1 MRICGCHANNYNN
14 TYFCELSQMNLENA
28 FIDLNNFTMDLAYEM
43 EVRTIVKEDVTVR
56 DINKGDNKKPKNLVD
71 RIKRVIGNLIK
82 YVRNII
88 ASFINKVDDLL
99 NTNEDWISKNAY
111 KVDGISSEFWSQCD
125 VTLYPY
131 DFKNQYGGNNVFS
144 ENVYAQAIE
153 PISNSKISQQVLAGF
168 SNKEEMYKTIA
179 PKIFKINPD
188 DFTAACKYYY
198 RGGKN
203 LIGATGDDAKKLCQH
218 GIKYANNYKALS
230 NKIKTDL
237 NKYRGDVEKFERES
251 EQRSN
256 QEGAVESF
264 LFPSLEFYSVLEDRY
279 IRYDEVEIAN
289 EAITLNPIKALKD
302 RTQRDYDKLVGSG
315 QSNGT
320 VTMDEKKNG
329 EENTEKTPSQPTQSS
344 QASQQFTRLL
354 EYYRTVLTVQAARM
368 TIAEEAYNGYIRTIK
383 TIVRTAENRKEISL
397 KRAQDAKK
405 GLVRRA
411 GEKVVKGVKKL
422 TGTSSSTN
430 EE

>member
-56 DINKGDNKKPKNLVD
+56 DVNKGDKKKAKNLVD
-71 RIKRVIGNLIK
+71 RIKKVIGNLIK

-88 ASFINKVDDLL
+88 AFFVNKVDDLM
-99 NTNEDWISKNAY
+99 NNNEEWISKNAY
-111 KVDGISSEFWSQCD
+111 KIDGISGEFWSQCD

-168 SNKEEMYKTIA
+168 SNKEEMYKTVA

-230 NKIKTDL
+230 NKIKSDL

-289 EAITLNPIKALKD
+289 EAIE
-302 RTQRDYDKLVGSG
+302 DKVVPPTKLAQSKERSG
-315 QSNGT
+315 MTNGT

-329 EENTEKTPSQPTQSS
+329 EDNTENTPSQPTQSS

-354 EYYRTVLTVQAARM
+354 EYYRTVLTVQTARM
-368 TIAEEAYNGYIRTIK
+368 TIAEEAYNAYMRTIK
-383 TIVRTAENRKEISL
+383 TVVRTAENRKEISL
-397 KRAQDAKK
+397 KRAQDAEK
-405 GLVRRA
+405 GLARRA
-411 GEKVVKGVKKL
+411 GEKIVKGVKKI
-422 TGTSSSTN
+422 TGSSSSTN

>member
-168 SNKEEMYKTIA
+168 SNKEEMYKTVA

-203 LIGATGDDAKKLCQH
+203 LIGATGDDAKKLCQR

-289 EAITLNPIKALKD
+289 EAIE
-302 RTQRDYDKLVGSG
+302 DKVVPPTKLAQSKERSG
-315 QSNGT
+315 MTNGT

-329 EENTEKTPSQPTQSS
+329 EDNTENTPSQPTQSS

-354 EYYRTVLTVQAARM
+354 EYYRTVLTVQTARM
-368 TIAEEAYNGYIRTIK
+368 TIAEEAYNAYIRTIK
-383 TIVRTAENRKEISL
+383 TVVRTAENRKEISL

-422 TGTSSSTN
+422 TGTSCSAN

>member
-56 DINKGDNKKPKNLVD
+56 DVNKGDKKKAKNLVD
-71 RIKRVIGNLIK
+71 RIKKVIGNLIK

-88 ASFINKVDDLL
+88 AFFVNKVDDLM
-99 NTNEDWISKNAY
+99 NNNEEWISKNAY
-111 KVDGISSEFWSQCD
+111 KIDGISANFWSQCD

-168 SNKEEMYKTIA
+168 SNKEEMYKTVA

-230 NKIKTDL
+230 NKIKSDL
-237 NKYRGDVEKFERES
+237 NKYRGDVEKFERDS

-264 LFPSLEFYSVLEDRY
+264 LFPALEFYSVLENRY
-279 IRYDEVEIAN
+279 IGYDEIEIAN
-289 EAITLNPIKALKD
+289 EAIE
-302 RTQRDYDKLVGSG
+302 DKVVPPTKLAQSKERSG
-315 QSNGT
+315 ISNGS

-329 EENTEKTPSQPTQSS
+329 EDNTENTPSQPTQSS

-354 EYYRTVLTVQAARM
+354 EYYRTVLTVQTARM
-368 TIAEEAYNGYIRTIK
+368 TIAEEAYNAYIRTIK
-383 TIVRTAENRKEISL
+383 TVVRTAENRKEISL
-397 KRAQDAKK
+397 KRAQDAEK

-411 GEKVVKGVKKL
+411 GEKVVKGVKKI
-422 TGTSSSTN
+422 TGSSSSTN